1 MTPGFTSSVAPFS
14 RPGCGKRVKA
24 VRLCED
30 QHGSKYSRISGEFVS
45 SVCTIIA
52 ARNASSTIPAAISS
66 ALNDPHVSEVIVVDD
81 ASTDATADTARAS
94 DDGSGRLKVVRFDIN
109 KGPSAARNYA
119 IECSSAPLIS
129 VLDADDFFI
138 GGRFSQLLSVPDWD
152 IIADNIVFIREQSL
166 PDFDSRSISGFGWA
180 PWTLDLPTFAQ
191 GNISKRHRQRGELG
205 FLKPLIRREFLTRNN
220 LRYNENLRLGE
231 DYDLYAWALALGARF
246 VVISN
251 CGYGAVVR
259 SDSLSGRHS
268 TRDLKNLAD
277 AAQLLLESGILSHQA
292 AKAVGAHA
300 KHVRSKYDHRLFLD
314 VKAREGLAAAAAVFA
329 RDPATILPIT
339 SAILMDKYEG
349 FSRLWHNKPVP
360 PGNDGRLRF
369 LFDKTPT
376 TAE

>member
-1 MTPGFTSSVAPFS
+1 M
-14 RPGCGKRVKA
+14 
-24 VRLCED
+24 
-30 QHGSKYSRISGEFVS
+30 H
-45 SVCTIIA
+45 
-52 ARNASSTIPAAISS
+52 
-66 ALNDPHVSEVIVVDD
+66 
-81 ASTDATADTARAS
+81 
-94 DDGSGRLKVVRFDIN
+94 DGSGRLKVVRFDIN

-166 PDFDSRSISGFGWA
+166 PDFDSRSIPGFGWA

-259 SDSLSGRHS
+259 SGSLSGRHS
-268 TRDLKNLAD
+268 TSDLKNLAD
-277 AAQLLLESGILSHQA
+277 AAQLLLKSGILSHQA
-292 AKAVGAHA
+292 EKAVGAHA

-314 VKAREGLAAAAAVFA
+314 VKARKGLAAAAAVFA

-339 SAILMDKYEG
+339 SAILMDKYDG
-349 FSRLWHNKPVP
+349 FARLWHKKPVP
-360 PGNDGRLRF
+360 PGNDDRLRF
-369 LFDKTPT
+369 LFDEPPRQLSEVATRLT
-376 TAE
+376 TA